1 MTTQSH
7 NPTSIPTP
15 TTNMAAVQI
24 ALLFN
29 PGRVVAT
36 PGALQALE
44 DNHIL
49 SLDLLSRHLTGDF
62 GELPEEDA
70 AANQQALKDG
80 SRLLSNY
87 PLASG
92 ARIWLITEADRSI
105 TTFLLPEEY

>member
-1 MTTQSH
+1 MTTQPY
-7 NPTSIPTP
+7 NPTSTPTP
-15 TTNMAAVQI
+15 ETNREAVKI

-36 PGALQALE
+36 PGALQAME

-70 AANQQALKDG
+70 AANQQALQDG
-80 SRLLSNY
+80 SRLLSSY